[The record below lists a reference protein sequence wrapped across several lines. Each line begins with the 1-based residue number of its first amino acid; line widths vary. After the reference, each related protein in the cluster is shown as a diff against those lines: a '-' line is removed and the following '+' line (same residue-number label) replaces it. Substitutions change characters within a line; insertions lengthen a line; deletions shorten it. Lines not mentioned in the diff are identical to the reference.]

1 MVLVERVESIHEH
14 MGSFSKEMETVRK
27 NQMKLPGKEQQPE

>member
-14 MGSFSKEMETVRK
+14 MSSFSKEMETVRK